1 MSVKVDAGKVR
12 VEAGRVTTTVL
23 PGLVLVTTDV
33 WMIVVA
39 VPDCVT
45 VCVNSSVSVKVDA
58 GKVCVEAGRVRVCVL
73 AGAVR
78 VTVDVSVTVVI
89 VPDCVIVCVKLSIS
103 VNVEAGKVSVWVMYT
118 LLAGRV
124 EYSVVSYV

>member
-1 MSVKVDAGKVR
+1 MVR
-12 VEAGRVTTTVL
+12 
-23 PGLVLVTTDV
+23 
-33 WMIVVA
+33 

-45 VCVNSSVSVKVDA
+45 VWVISSVSVKVDA
-58 GKVCVEAGRVRVCVL
+58 GKVCVEAGRVIVCVL
-73 AGAVR
+73 PGAVR
-78 VTVDVSVTVVI
+78 VTIDESVTVVV